1 MRHALVTWGRLTYYS
16 LPRLRGGDETAPA
29 ATSFKR
35 SAKKT
40 VDAMQKVLHNL
51 VSLLL
56 TQQRK
61 TGGARR
67 EVSSVLLTVKR
78 RDL

>member
-1 MRHALVTWGRLTYYS
+1 MR
-16 LPRLRGGDETAPA
+16 
-29 ATSFKR
+29 
-35 SAKKT
+35 
-40 VDAMQKVLHNL
+40 KVLHNL

-67 EVSSVLLTVKR
+67 EVVLVLSAVKR

>member
-1 MRHALVTWGRLTYYS
+1 MTYDS
-16 LPRLRGGDETAPA
+16 HPHLMSGDETAPA

-35 SAKKT
+35 YAKKT
-40 VDAMQKVLHNL
+40 VDAMQEVLHNL

-61 TGGARR
+61 TGGARG
-67 EVSSVLLTVKR
+67 EVALVLLAVKR

>member
-1 MRHALVTWGRLTYYS
+1 
-16 LPRLRGGDETAPA
+16 
-29 ATSFKR
+29 
-35 SAKKT
+35 
-40 VDAMQKVLHNL
+40 MQEVLHNL

-67 EVSSVLLTVKR
+67 EGVLVLLAVKR

>member
-1 MRHALVTWGRLTYYS
+1 
-16 LPRLRGGDETAPA
+16 
-29 ATSFKR
+29 
-35 SAKKT
+35 
-40 VDAMQKVLHNL
+40 MQKVLHNL
-51 VSLLL
+51 ASLLL

-67 EVSSVLLTVKR
+67 EVSSARLTVER

>member
-1 MRHALVTWGRLTYYS
+1 MRR
-16 LPRLRGGDETAPA
+16 
-29 ATSFKR
+29 ATVDLIEKMIES
-35 SAKKT
+35 KKT
-40 VDAMQKVLHNL
+40 VDEAKRSLHNL

-61 TGGARR
+61 TGGA
-67 EVSSVLLTVKR
+67 EVVEVERCCGVER